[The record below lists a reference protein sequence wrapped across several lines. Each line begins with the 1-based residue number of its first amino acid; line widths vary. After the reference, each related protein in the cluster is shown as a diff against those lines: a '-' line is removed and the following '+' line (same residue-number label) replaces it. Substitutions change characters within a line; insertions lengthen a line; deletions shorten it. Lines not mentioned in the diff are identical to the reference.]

1 MHLCM
6 QFVGGAEL
14 SNDVRPVHAIAQLRN
29 EYGGG
34 EGRLVRGD
42 THEEG

>member
-14 SNDVRPVHAIAQLRN
+14 SNDVGQCMQLRN